1 MEKKGEIIKNHHEI
15 PTNFVLTVI
24 MLMLSLDLQYK
35 IVIIEKENLSKRDL
49 RGLKAYFQVTLQA
62 SVCRVVC
69 PINNSTF

>member
-35 IVIIEKENLSKRDL
+35 IVIIEKKI
-49 RGLKAYFQVTLQA
+49 FQKE
-62 SVCRVVC
+62 
-69 PINNSTF
+69 I